1 MQSGRFSY
9 MSAKPKQKSRSL
21 PSMVMILEPDV
32 LVRASLAE
40 YLHGCGFKVIE
51 GQSSEEVF
59 RVLDS
64 DIKVDI
70 VFAEARLAG
79 DLTGLELAK
88 RVRAQYPGIDVILTS
103 GIANAADRAGDLC
116 EEGPLDQPFHPQELL
131 RRIHILKERRRT
143 SQPS

>member
-21 PSMVMILEPDV
+21 PSTVMILEPDV

-40 YLHGCGFKVIE
+40 YLRGCGFKVIE

-88 RVRAQYPGIDVILTS
+88 RVRAQYSGIDVILTS

-116 EEGPLDQPFHPQELL
+116 EEGPLEKPFHPQELL
-131 RRIHILKERRRT
+131 KRIHILKERRRT
-143 SQPS
+143 SLPS

>member
-1 MQSGRFSY
+1 

-21 PSMVMILEPDV
+21 PSTVMILEPDV

-40 YLHGCGFKVIE
+40 YLRGCGFKVIE

-88 RVRAQYPGIDVILTS
+88 RVRAQYSGIDVILTS

-116 EEGPLDQPFHPQELL
+116 EEGPLEKPFHPQELL
-131 RRIHILKERRRT
+131 KRIHILKERRRT
-143 SQPS
+143 SLPS